1 MGEKG
6 KEGLEELQDKALPGG
21 AGGGVGWGRDYSSQK
36 LGRGGVRRIQI
47 SMQAQP
53 WNGYWREGGA

>member
-1 MGEKG
+1 MGEEE

-21 AGGGVGWGRDYSSQK
+21 TGGGVGWGRDYSSQK
-36 LGRGGVRRIQI
+36 FGRGVRRIQI

-53 WNGYWREGGA
+53 WNGYWGGEGQA